1 MECCDRLRC
10 EHDVVCDVLAGVES
24 VVGPMA
30 RGIEVPGALLAA
42 AIEFFDAFVV
52 HCHEAKEEQA
62 LFPLLERRGVP
73 PETLAALRGQHAE
86 GKRILALLRAS
97 ATSRHVDVDTARL
110 FEQYVQLER
119 SHLAFESE
127 TFITLAERVLST
139 DDDAALC
146 AAFDAIEHAVG
157 GTDGR
162 DVLLRL
168 GRALTD
174 ACRSVGGNR
183 RSRATLARDL
193 VRRPAVVTP
202 ADTLARAKSLMD
214 SLGTREVAVVE
225 HGTLIG
231 LVTRTDL
238 EPHRG
243 HLEWT
248 TVRAAMT
255 PNPTTVAPDAPASSV
270 ARLLVERGFNA
281 VPVTAGG
288 NLLGMI
294 CRSDLLSLLDDP
306 GAGRPVQTA

>member
-1 MECCDRLRC
+1 
-10 EHDVVCDVLAGVES
+10 VLAGVES
-24 VVGPMA
+24 VIAPMA
-30 RGIEVPGALLAA
+30 RGIAVPGVLLAA

-86 GKRILALLRAS
+86 GQRILALLRAS
-97 ATSRHVDVDTARL
+97 AAARHVDVDAARL
-110 FEQYVQLER
+110 CEQYVQLER
-119 SHLAFESE
+119 SHLALEGA
-127 TFITLAERVLST
+127 TFITLAEPVLSN
-139 DDDAALC
+139 DDDPALC
-146 AAFDAIEHAVG
+146 AAFDAIERAVG
-157 GTDGR
+157 GTDGA

-174 ACRSVGGNR
+174 ACRSFAGNP

-202 ADTLARAKSLMD
+202 ADTLARAKNLMD

-231 LVTRTDL
+231 LVTRSDL

-255 PNPTTVAPDAPASSV
+255 PNPITVAPETPASSV
-270 ARLLVERGFNA
+270 AHLLVERGFNA
-281 VPVTAGG
+281 VPVTSGG

-294 CRSDLLSLLDDP
+294 CRSDLLALLDEPP
-306 GAGRPVQTA
+306 GGRPVQTA